1 MAFDANALLNAVTT
15 AATSTEYT
23 LLPPGEEF
31 TGLIKEV
38 KLETGIKEGREWAKA
53 NILVE
58 ASGQKVRDAL
68 NNGRDKVTI
77 RHGLF
82 LDITESGGLATGPG
96 VNVQLGKL
104 REAVGQNKAGDPWKF
119 QDLVGQNVIFTVK
132 HRKVDEEVFQDI
144 AKILP
149 LA

>member
-15 AATSTEYT
+15 AATSTEYS
-23 LLPPGEEF
+23 LLPQGEEF

-38 KLETGIKEGREWAKA
+38 KLETGSKDGRDWAKA
-53 NILVE
+53 NIMVE

-77 RHGLF
+77 RYGLF
-82 LDITESGGLATGPG
+82 LDISESGGLASGPG
-96 VNVQLGKL
+96 SNVPLGRL
-104 REAVGQNKAGDPWKF
+104 RDAVGQNKAGDPWKF
-119 QDLVGQNVIFTVK
+119 QDLVGQNIIFTVR

-149 LA
+149 LS